1 MEVAEA
7 VIVSK
12 LVVYLLITLTGA
24 FWGIIIAMLAWY
36 LNMTYKLLMTLVNR
50 VTLLESNSAALST
63 AFQDCRRERE
73 REKVSEDNKQ
83 KLEDLLVVNKAVQ

>member
-12 LVVYLLITLTGA
+12 LAIYLLIALTSI
-24 FWGIIIAMLAWY
+24 FWGLIMIMLGWY

-63 AFQDCRRERE
+63 AFQDCKAER
-73 REKVSEDNKQ
+73 DGQ
-83 KLEDLLVVNKAVQ
+83 KLDRLLAVNKAVT

>member
-12 LVVYLLITLTGA
+12 LAIYLLLALTSI
-24 FWGIIIAMLAWY
+24 FWGLIMIMLGWY
-36 LNMTYKLLMTLVNR
+36 LNMNYKLLMTLVNR

-63 AFQDCRRERE
+63 AFQDCKAER
-73 REKVSEDNKQ
+73 DGQ
-83 KLEDLLVVNKAVQ
+83 KLDRLLAANKAVT

>member
-1 MEVAEA
+1 MDVAEA

-50 VTLLESNSAALST
+50 VTLLENNAATLNT
-63 AFQDCRRERE
+63 AFHDCKAER
-73 REKVSEDNKQ
+73 DGQ
-83 KLEDLLVVNKAVQ
+83 KLDRLLAVNKAVT

>member
-24 FWGIIIAMLAWY
+24 FWGLIIAMLAWY
-36 LNMTYKLLMTLVNR
+36 LNMNYKLLMTLVNR

-63 AFQDCRRERE
+63 AFQDCKAEH
-73 REKVSEDNKQ
+73 DGQ
-83 KLEDLLVVNKAVQ
+83 KLDRLLAVNKAVT

>member
-12 LVVYLLITLTGA
+12 LAIYLLLALTSI
-24 FWGIIIAMLAWY
+24 FWGLIMIMLGWY
-36 LNMTYKLLMTLVNR
+36 LNMNYKLLMTLVNR

-63 AFQDCRRERE
+63 AFQDCKAER
-73 REKVSEDNKQ
+73 DGQ
-83 KLEDLLVVNKAVQ
+83 KLDRLLAVNKAVT

>member
-24 FWGIIIAMLAWY
+24 FWGLIIAMLAWY
-36 LNMTYKLLMTLVNR
+36 LNMNYKLLMTLVNR
-50 VTLLESNSAALST
+50 VTLLESNSAVLST
-63 AFQDCRRERE
+63 AFQDCKAER
-73 REKVSEDNKQ
+73 DGQ
-83 KLEDLLVVNKAVQ
+83 KLDRLLAVNKAVT

>member
-12 LVVYLLITLTGA
+12 LAIYLLIALTSI
-24 FWGIIIAMLAWY
+24 FWGLIMIMLGWY
-36 LNMTYKLLMTLVNR
+36 LNMNYKLLMTLVNR

-63 AFQDCRRERE
+63 AFQDCKAER
-73 REKVSEDNKQ
+73 DGQ
-83 KLEDLLVVNKAVQ
+83 KLDRLLAVNKAVT